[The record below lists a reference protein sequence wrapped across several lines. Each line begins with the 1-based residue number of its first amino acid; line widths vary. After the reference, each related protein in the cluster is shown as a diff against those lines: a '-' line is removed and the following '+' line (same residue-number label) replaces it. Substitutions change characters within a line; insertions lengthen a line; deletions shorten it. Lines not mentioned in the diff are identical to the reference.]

1 MIREIE
7 RKGLPTVFFSSVP
20 AIPLAFGAT
29 RILPGR
35 AIRHVLGDPSL
46 PRERERALRRDMVER
61 ALALLAAPCDR
72 PTLFSLTA

>member
-1 MIREIE
+1 MVREIE

-35 AIRHVLGDPSL
+35 AIRHVLGDPAL
-46 PRERERALRRDMVER
+46 PRERERALRREMIET
-61 ALALLAAPCDR
+61 ALALLRVPCER
-72 PTLFSLTA
+72 PTLFPLLS

>member
-1 MIREIE
+1 MVREIE

-35 AIRHVLGDPSL
+35 AIRHVLGDAAL
-46 PRERERALRRDMVER
+46 PPERERALRRQMIER
-61 ALALLAAPCDR
+61 ALALLGVPCER
-72 PTLFSLTA
+72 PTLFPLST

>member
-1 MIREIE
+1 MVRELE
-7 RKGLPTVFFSSVP
+7 RAGLPTVFFSSVP

-46 PRERERALRRDMVER
+46 PIERERQLRRRMLEVALD
-61 ALALLAAPCDR
+61 ALARPCER
-72 PTLFSLTA
+72 PTLLPLAV

>member
-1 MIREIE
+1 MVRELE
-7 RKGLPTVFFSSVP
+7 RAGLPTVFFSSVP

-46 PRERERALRRDMVER
+46 PIERERQLRRRMLEV
-61 ALALLAAPCDR
+61 ALQALTRPCER
-72 PTLFSLTA
+72 PTLLPLQV

>member
-1 MIREIE
+1 MVREIE

-35 AIRHVLGDPSL
+35 AIRHLLGDTTL
-46 PRERERALRRDMVER
+46 PRDRERALRRRMIER
-61 ALALLAAPCDR
+61 ALGLLREPCDR
-72 PTLFSLTA
+72 PTLFALGA